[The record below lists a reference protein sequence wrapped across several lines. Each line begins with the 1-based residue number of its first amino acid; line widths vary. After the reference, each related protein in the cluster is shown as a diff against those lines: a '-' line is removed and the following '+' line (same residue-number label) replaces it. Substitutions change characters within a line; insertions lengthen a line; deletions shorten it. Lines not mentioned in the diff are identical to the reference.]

1 ISSRILSAVFGA
13 LLVLAA
19 IFEFTGWVER
29 IHWGRTGAWV
39 AGTLSGALGGL
50 VGNQGGIR
58 TAAMLGFDVPKE
70 SFVAT
75 SAAIALFVDGARLP
89 VYLATQSRDI
99 VGIWPYVVVI
109 TLGVILGTLLGTRLL
124 ARLPQRA
131 FRRAIG
137 TLLVALGL

>member
-1 ISSRILSAVFGA
+1 MGAARSLEPERGVGCRGAVRCTRWIGG
-13 LLVLAA
+13 
-19 IFEFTGWVER
+19 EP
-29 IHWGRTGAWV
+29 GRDSNRSD
-39 AGTLSGALGGL
+39 AGVRRA
-50 VGNQGGIR
+50 
-58 TAAMLGFDVPKE
+58 E

-89 VYLATQSRDI
+89 VYLATQWRDI
-99 VGIWPYVVVI
+99 VGIWPYVVGI

-137 TLLVALGL
+137 TLLVALGLYMTVAGRG